1 MTTTQPEK
9 SGAKRAASQA
19 ASHPVPA
26 SPLPEPGLRV
36 GTTLDRFIR
45 RQQSQYPSA
54 VGDLSQ
60 LLRDIALASKIVN
73 REISLAGLTGITG
86 AAGSRNIQGE
96 MQQKLDLAAHI
107 RFVRALNNGGEVAAV
122 VSEEAEELIET
133 EHPEGK
139 YVVALDP
146 LDGSSNF
153 DTNVSVG
160 TIFSVYRR
168 LSVVGTPPNRAD
180 FLQGGRRQVAAGYV
194 LYGTSTMLV
203 FTTGN
208 GVNGFTYDP
217 SLGEFLLSH
226 PQIICPAEG
235 RVYSCNDGYFSAYD
249 ERVQQY
255 LIRCRER
262 GFSARY
268 IGALVA
274 DFHRNLLKGGL
285 YLYPGTTHQPGGKIR
300 LLYEAFP
307 IAWLAEQAQG
317 KAMDNSGPIL
327 DIRPVDLHERTPLY
341 AGSARM
347 VAEVAR
353 LQTTARKSGVPAY

>member
-1 MTTTQPEK
+1 MIISSERG
-9 SGAKRAASQA
+9 SLG
-19 ASHPVPA
+19 
-26 SPLPEPGLRV
+26 LPI
-36 GTTLDRFIR
+36 GTTLDRFIK
-45 RQQSQYPSA
+45 RQQSQFPSA
-54 VGDLSQ
+54 VGDFSQ

-73 REISLAGLTGITG
+73 REINLAGLTGIVGT
-86 AAGSRNIQGE
+86 AGSTNVQGE

-107 RFVRALNNGGEVAAV
+107 RFVRALNNGGEVAAI
-122 VSEEAEELIET
+122 VSEEEEELIET
-133 EHPEGK
+133 DHPEGK

-168 LSVVGTPPNRAD
+168 TSPVGKPPTNAD

-208 GVNGFTYDP
+208 GVNGFTFDP
-217 SLGEFLLSH
+217 SLGEFILSH
-226 PQIICPAEG
+226 PQIICPANG

-249 ERVQQY
+249 APVQQY

-262 GFSARY
+262 GCAARY
-268 IGALVA
+268 IGSLVA

-285 YLYPGTTHQPGGKIR
+285 YLCPNTTQQPGGKIR

-307 IAWLAEQAQG
+307 IAFLAEQANGQ
-317 KAMDNSGPIL
+317 AVSNSRAIL
-327 DIRPVDLHERTPLY
+327 DIPPTDLHQRTPLY
-341 AGSARM
+341 TGSARM
-347 VAEVAR
+347 VAEVAD
-353 LQTTARKSGVPAY
+353 LQKLAVNQAVFAY